1 MKIKDITLI
10 ALFAALTAVGA
21 FIRVPIPYVPF
32 TLQYFFC
39 ALGAI
44 LLGSKKGAIAQLVY
58 VTIGL
63 TGVPV
68 FTKGGGPQYIFEPT
82 FGYLIGFIVA
92 AYVIGRIIERMK
104 ELTAVKIYFTSL
116 FGLAFIYI
124 LGLAHFYF
132 IKNVYFGKA
141 TSAWFVFYY
150 GFLSTIGGDL
160 VLTIIIAI
168 AGLRVLKAL
177 RKSGLVKGEF

>member
-10 ALFAALTAVGA
+10 ALFAALTALGA
-21 FIRVPIPYVPF
+21 FIRIPIPYVPF

-63 TGVPV
+63 IGVPV

-92 AYVIGRIIERMK
+92 AYVIGRIVERMK

-116 FGLAFIYI
+116 LGLAFIYM
-124 LGLAHFYF
+124 LGLIHFYF
-132 IKNVYFGKA
+132 IKNVYLGK
-141 TSAWFVFYY
+141 TMSAWLVFYY
-150 GFLSTIGGDL
+150 GFLSSIGGDL

-168 AGLRVLKAL
+168 VGLRVLKAL
-177 RKSGLVKGEF
+177 RKSGLVKEEV